1 MRRHLRRPGRD
12 AMPRPTSK
20 QDLRAAIERE
30 RGKLDAVLETVTP
43 ERMVEPGVVGEWSVK
58 DVLAH
63 LYAWEQMALG
73 WYRTG
78 LRGEVPEVP
87 APGYKWNQTPQLNRA
102 IFEKH
107 RDRPLDEVLADHDAS
122 RREILGVIESL
133 SDEDLFTPGRF
144 AWTRK
149 NTLGAYFVSATSS
162 HYLWARTRIARWR
175 RRTVRPG

>member
-1 MRRHLRRPGRD
+1 
-12 AMPRPTSK
+12 MPRPTSK
-20 QDLRAAIERE
+20 HDLLEAALRE
-30 RGKLDAVLETVTP
+30 RGKLDAVLRTVPP

-63 LYAWEQMALG
+63 LHEWERMALG

-78 LRGEVPEVP
+78 MRGEVPEVP
-87 APGYKWNQTPQLNRA
+87 APGYTWNQTPQLNRA

-107 RDRPLDEVLADHDAS
+107 RDRPLAEVVADFRAS

-133 SDEDLFTPGRF
+133 SDEDLFMAGRF

-149 NTLGAYFVSATSS
+149 NALGAYFVSATSS
-162 HYLWARTRIARWR
+162 HDLWARTRIARWL
-175 RRTVRPG
+175 RRTGDPA